1 MNYQVLIAEDEAVTR
16 NAVHSSLTELLPTAD
31 FLLAE
36 NGKQAIELAERNG
49 GVQLAFLDI
58 KMPVMEGIE
67 AARSL
72 RAAWPNCQILFLT
85 AYSEF
90 SYMKEALNIGAVDY
104 LLKPFTQTALAAAL
118 QKALGQLTLYENEQ
132 KLGQHFQSQI
142 EKLSQWVD
150 NQVLLN
156 VISEQQS
163 EESILQQFRRRGL
176 HFQAGVFAAIRVPQG
191 ASLSRVSG
199 MLRGHNWGAG
209 IKLFFYAQQN
219 TILVLFAAPSA
230 YQMNS
235 GFTERIEQFCCKTEN
250 LMHLRLSCAAGQPF
264 EQLSDAAY
272 RCFLSFAALHQCTEE
287 APFLPMDGEQPSSLA
302 AYLADR
308 LTDSQAFCTAVQA
321 YLEFMEMQQFKPDH
335 IRQKLFDALS
345 HVVQS
350 CPPSVMQELRGT
362 VLASESTE
370 ALTGLLPH
378 MRQKLLAASASAMVR
393 SENAD
398 PKSLIARYL
407 QQHFTENLTLEA
419 VAADMGHAPT
429 YFSKLFK
436 KLFGQTFISYL
447 GELRLERAKE
457 LLVTTDMNVKEIAFT
472 AGFRDAAY
480 FTSLFRRAV
489 EMTPTE
495 YRTRHTEEE
504 SAT

>member
-36 NGKQAIELAERNG
+36 NGKQAVELAKKNN

-58 KMPVMEGIE
+58 KMPVMDGIE

-72 RAAWPNCQILFLT
+72 RAEWSNCQILFLT

-132 KLGQHFQSQI
+132 QLNQHFQSQI

-163 EESILQQFRRRGL
+163 EQSILQQFRRRGL
-176 HFQAGVFAAIRVPQG
+176 NFQAGVFAAIRCPEG
-191 ASLSRVSG
+191 TSLSRICG
-199 MLRGHNWGAG
+199 MLRGHNWGSG
-209 IKLFFYAQQN
+209 IKMFFYAQQN

-230 YQMNS
+230 YQMSS
-235 GFTERIEQFCCKTEN
+235 GFTERLTQFCRKAEN
-250 LMHLRLSCAAGQPF
+250 LMHLKLFCAAGQPF

-272 RCFLSFAALHQCTEE
+272 RCFLPFAALHSCSEE
-287 APFLPMDGEQPSSLA
+287 VPFLPMDGEQPSSLA

-308 LTDSQAFCTAVQA
+308 FTDSEAFCAAVQA
-321 YLEFMEMQQFKPDH
+321 YLAFMELQQFKPEH
-335 IRQKLFDALS
+335 IRQKLFDALT
-345 HVVQS
+345 HVVQP
-350 CPPSVMQELRGT
+350 CPPSVMQELRDT
-362 VLASESTE
+362 VLACESTD

-378 MRQKLLAASASAMVR
+378 VRQKLLASSTSAMVR
-393 SENAD
+393 AENAD
-398 PKSLIARYL
+398 PKIIISRYL
-407 QQHFTENLTLEA
+407 QQHFAENLTLEA

-447 GELRLERAKE
+447 GELRLEKAKE

-495 YRTRHTEEE
+495 YRTRHKEEA

>member
-16 NAVHSSLTELLPTAD
+16 SAVHSSLTELLPTAD

-36 NGKQAIELAERNG
+36 NGKQALELAEKNG

-58 KMPVMEGIE
+58 KMPVMDGIE

-72 RAAWPNCQILFLT
+72 REAWPNCQILFLT

-90 SYMKEALNIGAVDY
+90 SYMKEALSIGAVDY

-132 KLGQHFQSQI
+132 QLNQHFQAQI

-156 VISEQQS
+156 VISGQQS

-176 HFQAGVFAAIRVPQG
+176 NFQAGVFAAIRCPEG
-191 ASLSRVSG
+191 LPSSRISG
-199 MLRGHNWGAG
+199 MLRGHNWGPG
-209 IKLFFYAQQN
+209 IKMFFYARQD

-230 YQMNS
+230 YQMSS
-235 GFTERIEQFCCKTEN
+235 GFTERLTQFCRKVET
-250 LMHLRLSCAAGQPF
+250 LMHHKLFCAAGQPF
-264 EQLSDAAY
+264 EQLGDAAY
-272 RCFLSFAALHQCTEE
+272 RCFLPFAALRRCTAEE
-287 APFLPMDGEQPSSLA
+287 PFLPLDGEQPPSLP

-308 LTDSQAFCTAVQA
+308 LTDPEAFCAAVQA
-321 YLEFMEMQQFKPDH
+321 CLEFMELQQLKPEH
-335 IRQKLFDALS
+335 IRQKLFEALT
-345 HVVQS
+345 HVVEP
-350 CPPSVMQELRGT
+350 CPPSVMQELRDT
-362 VLASESTE
+362 VLSCESMD
-370 ALTGLLPH
+370 ALADFLPH
-378 MRQKLLAASASAMVR
+378 VQQKLLASSTSAMVK

-398 PKSLIARYL
+398 PKSIISRYL
-407 QQHFTENLTLEA
+407 QLHFTENLTLEA

-447 GELRLERAKE
+447 GELRLEKAKE
-457 LLVTTDMNVKEIAFT
+457 LLVTTDMNVKEIAFA

-495 YRTRHTEEE
+495 YRARHKEEA